1 MVDELSQN
9 FRWIMMNEIIKNTIS
24 DSIKDCDVKVE
35 GEESKYTVHIIS
47 DIFLGKS
54 TVEKH
59 KIVYAALDKYIKS
72 GEIHALTIKAFAVDE
87 SN

>member
-1 MVDELSQN
+1 
-9 FRWIMMNEIIKNTIS
+9 MNEVIKKALSN
-24 DSIKDCDVKVE
+24 SIKDCDVKVE
-35 GEESKYTVHIIS
+35 GEESKYTVYITS

-72 GEIHALTIKAFAVDE
+72 GEIHALTIKALTIDE
-87 SN
+87 SNQTR

>member
-1 MVDELSQN
+1 
-9 FRWIMMNEIIKNTIS
+9 MNEIIKNTIS
-24 DSIKDCDVKVE
+24 DSIKGCDVKVE
-35 GEESKYTVHIIS
+35 GEESKYTVRIIS

-72 GEIHALTIKAFAVDE
+72 GEIHALTIKAFTVDE
-87 SN
+87 SNQAN

>member
-1 MVDELSQN
+1 
-9 FRWIMMNEIIKNTIS
+9 MNEIIKNTIS

-35 GEESKYTVHIIS
+35 GEESKYTVRIIS

-72 GEIHALTIKAFAVDE
+72 GEIHALTIKAFTVDE
-87 SN
+87 SNQAN

>member
-1 MVDELSQN
+1 
-9 FRWIMMNEIIKNTIS
+9 MNEIIKNTIS
-24 DSIKDCDVKVE
+24 DSIKGCDVKVE

-72 GEIHALTIKAFAVDE
+72 GEIHALTIKAFTVDE
-87 SN
+87 SYQAN